1 MSIWLEKNNVTRKKS
16 AAYKSQSN
24 ELAERGVKRCKKVIK
39 KCLDEGKDWRTGIP
53 EMRSQPS
60 SVLDGASSAEVFNGG
75 RRPRSTILPHFD
87 PPKKVDVDRI
97 MVFRSVIHENQAAK
111 MNSKNLASEP
121 LQVGPSVLIQKQE
134 KLTHGLGWV
143 RYHP

>member
-1 MSIWLEKNNVTRKKS
+1 MEENNVTREKS
-16 AAYKSQSN
+16 AAYNSQSN
-24 ELAERGVKRCKKVIK
+24 GLAERGVKRCKQVIK
-39 KCLDEGKDWRTGIP
+39 KCMDKEKDW
-53 EMRSQPS
+53 RSQPS
-60 SVLDGASSAEVFNGG
+60 SVLDGASPAEVFNGG